1 MSRETAVTL
10 SIDQEFHILSKAK
23 TTQHL
28 THAQARGI
36 VKLFQYYF
44 KERDSTG
51 RIKRL
56 SKQEKARRWKI
67 YKTKVYSQYNRLIK
81 SEFSSEAALVKRYS
95 DPMSFLK
102 YKLKRYRNLNVSD
115 LKPEDQEYYHEIGG
129 VDDIEE
135 MRRRQ
140 ANIDSIPKSEQQSL
154 MVAGMDVDQN
164 EVNMQRVLLQD
175 VQGQNDEYQNHNGD
189 NYNQNHN
196 HNHNIQ
202 PNQNINQPNT
212 QNFNVQSIPPRW
224 ESIIAQQSS
233 QITMEP
239 KIDAT
244 LEQIHQNYSE
254 FEKEQMDKKRD
265 VANILTKEKTKAFLT
280 MVTEQ
285 MSSKPEIIGM
295 IPGLPLKQQLL
306 VGFNAWISYNQA
318 RIIGL
323 GYNKSILCQQL
334 AFLKGDTADTMLFLQ
349 HWKMQRIIFE
359 DNFNLVWRFICVALN
374 IKRPSDKEEVDVDQD
389 DEQDEKTEDI

>member
-1 MSRETAVTL
+1 MSIETPVTL
-10 SIDQEFHILSKAK
+10 SIDQEMQILTRAR

-36 VKLFQYYF
+36 IKLFQYYF

-67 YKTKVYSQYNRLIK
+67 YKTKVYSQYNRLIR

-154 MVAGMDVDQN
+154 RIAGMDVEQN
-164 EVNMQRVLLQD
+164 EINMQQTLLQD
-175 VQGQNDEYQNHNGD
+175 IQGQG
-189 NYNQNHN
+189 NQDHN
-196 HNHNIQ
+196 HNHNN
-202 PNQNINQPNT
+202 PQNLPHPMAETVNI
-212 QNFNVQSIPPRW
+212 QSIPPRW
-224 ESIIAQQSS
+224 DSIAPPANQFNP
-233 QITMEP
+233 EP
-239 KIDAT
+239 KIDTT
-244 LEQIHQNYSE
+244 LEQMHQNYNA
-254 FEKEQMDKKRD
+254 FEREQMDKKRD
-265 VANILTKEKTKAFLT
+265 ITNILTKEKTKAFLD
-280 MVTEQ
+280 MMAEQ
-285 MSSKPEIIGM
+285 MATKPQLLGLM
-295 IPGLPLKQQLL
+295 PGLNLKHQLL
-306 VGFNAWISYNQA
+306 VGFQAWISNNMR
-318 RIIGL
+318 RIIEL
-323 GYNKSILCQQL
+323 GYNKRILCQQL
-334 AFLKGDTADTMLFLQ
+334 AFLKGDNVDTILFLQ
-349 HWKMQRIIFE
+349 HWKMQRIIFN
-359 DNFNLVWRFICVALN
+359 DDFRVVWNFITVSLK
-374 IKRPSDKEEVDVDQD
+374 IKKDSDKEESDI
-389 DEQDEKTEDI
+389 DEQDEKTDDL